1 MPPIALTIGERDSVL
16 NPRVTPVAVQQ
27 LVILR
32 IMMFIVGSVFL
43 GGGLL
48 FVKQSLDDSKNVIES
63 VLFALMGVMTG
74 LLLCFWAVAGIPE

>member
-1 MPPIALTIGERDSVL
+1 MPPIALTIGERDFVL

>member
-1 MPPIALTIGERDSVL
+1 MVRTGGAVQPISNHQVIPKV
-16 NPRVTPVAVQQ
+16 VQQ
-27 LVILR
+27 LITLR

-48 FVKQSLDDSKNVIES
+48 FVKQSLDDAKNVIES

-74 LLLCFWAVAGIPE
+74 LLLCFWAIAGIPD

>member
-1 MPPIALTIGERDSVL
+1 M
-16 NPRVTPVAVQQ
+16 TPEVVQQ

-63 VLFALMGVMTG
+63 VLFSLMGVMTG
-74 LLLCFWAVAGIPE
+74 LLLCFWAIAGIPE